1 MIYTEQNTTGVNI
14 QQILIKYVLLI
25 IAYALLKG
33 LFMFL
38 MRQTIIVMSRKIEF
52 DLKNEIY
59 QKYQELS
66 LSFYNRNKTGDLMN
80 RISEDVSRVRMC
92 LGPGIMYGINISILF
107 YLILTKMISINQTLT
122 VYSLAPLPL
131 LAIIVYFVSNKINN
145 RSEKVQRQL
154 SRLTTAAQENFSGI
168 RIIKSFSNQEHIFNK
183 FYQECKM
190 YKNKQLN
197 LVKIEAFFFQQ
208 FYF

>member
-1 MIYTEQNTTGVNI
+1 
-14 QQILIKYVLLI
+14 
-25 IAYALLKG
+25 
-33 LFMFL
+33 MFL

-80 RISEDVSRVRMC
+80 RISEDVSRVRMY

-131 LAIIVYFVSNKINN
+131 LAIIVYFVSNKINK
-145 RSEKVQRQL
+145 EVKKFKD
-154 SRLTTAAQENFSGI
+154 NF
-168 RIIKSFSNQEHIFNK
+168 
-183 FYQECKM
+183 
-190 YKNKQLN
+190 LD
-197 LVKIEAFFFQQ
+197 
-208 FYF
+208 